1 MSNNDGALTFDELG
15 KIDGERAT
23 PKKPRKPTAGI
34 TALLHSRLFGWCVII
49 ALLAFWEWAAHVAPS
64 PGLPAPSKIWRTWVS
79 EITEGDLLAQL
90 GDTMI
95 AMFYGYAIA
104 AVLGIALGIMM
115 ARVKVLYALL
125 EPIVELWR
133 PIPSIIFI
141 PVIILYAGLGREM
154 NVLVIVIA
162 ATESVILN
170 AYGGA
175 RSIPPALLDAAASF
189 RLTWWQT
196 LWEIVLPS
204 AAPQIFVGLRVAL
217 AKSLVLAV
225 GSGMI
230 AGNSGIGFYV
240 INAQETLDIAKMYAG
255 AAMVALTGYVLNLVF
270 LFIESRV
277 VHWQSDRRGND
288 IV

>member
-1 MSNNDGALTFDELG
+1 MSNTERALTLNRLG
-15 KIDGERAT
+15 EVDGGHAA
-23 PKKPRKPTAGI
+23 PKKPRKSLGV
-34 TALLHSRLFGWCVII
+34 LGLFHSRLFGWSAVI
-49 ALLAFWEWAAHVAPS
+49 ALLVLWEWIASVAPS
-64 PGLPAPSKIWRTWVS
+64 PGLPPPSRIWNSWMA
-79 EITEGDLLAQL
+79 EITKGDLLAQL
-90 GDTMI
+90 GETML
-95 AMFYGYAIA
+95 AMLYGYAVA
-104 AVLGIALGIMM
+104 AVLGIALGIAM
-115 ARVKVLYALL
+115 ARVKVLYALF

-141 PVIILYAGLGREM
+141 PVIILYAGLGLEM
-154 NVLVIVIA
+154 NVIVIVIA

-175 RSIPPALLDAAASF
+175 RSIPPALLDTAATF

-196 LWEIVLPS
+196 LREIVLPA
-204 AAPQIFVGLRVAL
+204 AAPQIFVGLRLAL

-240 INAQETLDIAKMYAG
+240 INAQQTLDIAKMYAG
-255 AAMVALTGYVLNLVF
+255 AATVALTGYALNLLF

-277 VHWQSDRRGND
+277 VHWHAAQRGSA